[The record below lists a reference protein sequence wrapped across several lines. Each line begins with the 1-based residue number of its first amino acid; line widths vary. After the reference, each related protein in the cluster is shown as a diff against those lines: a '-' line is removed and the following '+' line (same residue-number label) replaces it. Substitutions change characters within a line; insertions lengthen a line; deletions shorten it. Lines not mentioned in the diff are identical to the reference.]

1 MSDGTEQ
8 QSTPIGNDLD
18 AAFAAFHEALS
29 IAESIDAKDLIAQL
43 HRSLAEA
50 YELKGNLDQAY
61 THFKKYHEV
70 ERQVFNEESDKKLK
84 NLQVVHQVEQ
94 TKRDAEL
101 QKTKADQLAELDK
114 IKTRFFANLSHE
126 FRTPLTLII
135 APLQDQLD
143 RPDKDILRPKAEVM
157 LRSASRL
164 LTLINELLDLSKL
177 EEGKL
182 KLRASEAD
190 IVFFL
195 NGIFQS
201 FESLAEQKGLA
212 MHFETNVS
220 ELIGFFD
227 RDKLEKIFSNLC
239 SNAFKFTKEGSVG
252 VRLEAESDAQRRLRI
267 VIEDTGIGIPA
278 EQQKNI
284 FDRFYQIESSYARRY
299 QGTGIGLAL
308 VKELVDLHH
317 GTISL
322 ESTDGNGTRFT
333 VELPTAREAYAD
345 DERVESVEELK
356 KVVYVAT
363 EKKRVKKKDAKSKA
377 TKKAATHDVV
387 LIVEDNP
394 DVRAYIAEQLEAFQ
408 VVEAENGT
416 LGIERA
422 KEMIP
427 DLIVSDVMM
436 PEKSGYEL
444 CTELKSNLA
453 TNHIPII
460 LLTAKGSIES
470 KVKGLDIGA
479 DDYLTKPFNAKE
491 LKARVKNLIEQRKRV
506 QSHYQGALQLPDV
519 SRSDLEKENPFLAQA
534 TSVVEAHLGDES
546 YSVEQFAY
554 DVFLS
559 RSQLHR
565 KFVALTGGSPSDFIR
580 AVRLR
585 CAAERLRKG
594 DKSVSQVAF
603 EVGFGSNKSYFS
615 KCFKEQFGKLP
626 SEFSA

>member
-1 MSDGTEQ
+1 MSDGISKQ
-8 QSTPIGNDLD
+8 PAPIENDLD
-18 AAFAAFHEALS
+18 AAFAAFLEALA
-29 IAESIDAKDLIAQL
+29 IAEELDAKDLIAQL

-50 YELKGNLDQAY
+50 YELKGDIAQAY
-61 THFKKYHEV
+61 SHFKTFHEV
-70 ERQVFNEESDKKLK
+70 ERQMFNEESDKKLK

-101 QKTKADQLAELDK
+101 QKAKAEQLAELDK

-143 RPDKDILRPKAEVM
+143 RPDEDVLRSKADVM

-164 LTLINELLDLSKL
+164 LALINELLDLSKL
-177 EEGKL
+177 EDGKL
-182 KLRASEAD
+182 KLRASKGD
-190 IVFFL
+190 VVFFL
-195 NGIFQS
+195 NGVFQT
-201 FESLAEQKGLA
+201 FESLAQQKGLS
-212 MHFETNVS
+212 MRFETNVS
-220 ELIGFFD
+220 ELVGFFD

-239 SNAFKFTKEGSVG
+239 SNAFKFTKKGAVSA
-252 VRLEAESDAQRRLRI
+252 RLIADDSSQKRLRI
-267 VIEDTGIGIPA
+267 IIEDTGIGIPA

-284 FDRFYQIESSYARRY
+284 FDRFYQVESSYARRY

-308 VKELVDLHH
+308 VKELIELHH
-317 GTISL
+317 GTISV
-322 ESTDGNGTRFT
+322 ESAEGKGTRFT
-333 VELPTAREAYAD
+333 IELPIAKEAYSN
-345 DERVESVEELK
+345 DELAETVEEIK
-356 KVVYVAT
+356 AEWRGAT
-363 EKKRVKKKDAKSKA
+363 EKKGAKKKGAKP
-377 TKKAATHDVV
+377 KAAKTQTSGEVV

-394 DVRAYIAEQLEAFQ
+394 DVRAYIAEQLEGFQ
-408 VVEAENGT
+408 VVEAENGA

-422 KEMIP
+422 KELVP

-444 CTELKSNLA
+444 CAELKSELA

-479 DDYLTKPFNAKE
+479 DDYLTKPFSAKE
-491 LKARVKNLIEQRKRV
+491 LNARVSNLIEQRKRL
-506 QSHYQGALQLPDV
+506 QSHYQATLQQPNA
-519 SRSDLEKENPFLAQA
+519 SRSDDRQNPFLAQA
-534 TSVVEAHLGDES
+534 TKAVEAHLGDES
-546 YSVEQFAY
+546 YSVERLAY

-585 CAAERLRKG
+585 CAAEMLQKG

-603 EVGFGSNKSYFS
+603 EVGFGNNKSYFS
-615 KCFKEQFGKLP
+615 KCFKARFGKLP
-626 SEFSA
+626 SEFSP

>member
-1 MSDGTEQ
+1 MSDGIAQ
-8 QSTPIGNDLD
+8 QSTPIENNLD
-18 AAFAAFHEALS
+18 AAFAAFHEALT
-29 IAESIDAKDLIAQL
+29 IAEAIDAKDLIAQL

-50 YELKGNLDQAY
+50 YELSGDIERAY
-61 THFKKYHEV
+61 SHFKKFHEV

-101 QKTKADQLAELDK
+101 QKTKAEHLSELDK

-143 RPDKDILRPKAEVM
+143 HPDKDVLRPKAEVM

-177 EEGKL
+177 EDGKL
-182 KLRASEAD
+182 KLRVSEGD

-212 MHFETNVS
+212 MRFETNVS
-220 ELIGFFD
+220 ELVGFFD

-252 VRLEAESDAQRRLRI
+252 VRLEAEGSAQKRLRV

-278 EQQKNI
+278 EQQQNI
-284 FDRFYQIESSYARRY
+284 FDRFYQVESSYARRY

-308 VKELVDLHH
+308 VKELIELHR
-317 GTISL
+317 GTISV
-322 ESTDGNGTRFT
+322 ESEEGKGARFT
-333 VELPTAREAYAD
+333 IELPIAREAYSN
-345 DERVESVEELK
+345 DERAEAVEEIK
-356 KVVYVAT
+356 EGVRIAI
-363 EKKRVKKKDAKSKA
+363 EKKRVKKKDDKSKA
-377 TKKAATHDVV
+377 VKKASSCDVV

-394 DVRAYIAEQLEAFQ
+394 DVCAYIAEQLEEFQ
-408 VVEAENGT
+408 VIKAENGA
-416 LGIERA
+416 LGVERA
-422 KEMIP
+422 KEIVP

-444 CTELKSNLA
+444 CAELKSNLA

-460 LLTAKGSIES
+460 LLTAKGSMES

-479 DDYLTKPFNAKE
+479 DDYLTKPFNARE
-491 LKARVKNLIEQRKRV
+491 LRARVKNLIEQRKRV
-506 QSHYQGALQLPDV
+506 QSHYQSSIQHSET
-519 SRSDLEKENPFLAQA
+519 SRSNIENQNPFLAQA
-534 TSVVEAHLGDES
+534 TSVIEAHLGDES

-554 DVFLS
+554 DLFLS

-585 CAAERLRKG
+585 CAAEMLRKG
-594 DKSVSQVAF
+594 DKSISQVAF